1 VRLIIKG
8 DTFPGLS
15 VFQCQEAKMKLR
27 SSLSGQMLFIAL
39 ILIAAVVHADAGRPL
54 EFSLD
59 PGAGAMDR
67 SLSSWQGAV
76 IGPELANGFLM
87 VLGGVVGNVVGLY
100 AGGLLGF
107 LIPSSGGSGIASGPL
122 LGVLAGSTCGSA
134 LGVYLAG
141 SGGGR
146 RGSFGAA
153 LGGSLLGEAAALALA
168 LVIRNGEG
176 PFVTGFFILPP
187 IGAALV
193 FNSSL
198 ASRSVRAGNGL
209 FNLAGGKLGLGV
221 PDIHVRPVMVPG
233 GRAKPELRFDVNVLS
248 VEL

>member
-1 VRLIIKG
+1 
-8 DTFPGLS
+8 
-15 VFQCQEAKMKLR
+15 
-27 SSLSGQMLFIAL
+27 
-39 ILIAAVVHADAGRPL
+39 
-54 EFSLD
+54 
-59 PGAGAMDR
+59 MDR
-67 SLSSWQGAV
+67 SFASWQGV
-76 IGPELANGFLM
+76 EFCPELANGVLT

-107 LIPSSGGSGIASGPL
+107 LVPSGGAGIASGPV
-122 LGVLAGSTCGSA
+122 LGALAGSACGSA

-153 LGGSLLGEAAALALA
+153 LGGSLLGEVAALALA
-168 LVIRNGEG
+168 FAIRHGET
-176 PFVTGFFILPP
+176 PFLTGFLILPP

-221 PDIHVRPVMVPG
+221 PDIHIRPLLVPG
-233 GRAKPELRFDVNVLS
+233 GRAKPEMQFNVKVLS
-248 VEL
+248 VEF